1 MIALNFKF
9 LICVLKNL
17 TNFHYES
24 FRNWCTL
31 LNPSRRSGQ
40 AWWRHQMEAV
50 SALLALC
57 AGNSPVTGEFPTQRP
72 VTQSFDVFF
81 DLPLNKRLDKQS
93 CGWWFETPSYPLW
106 HHRNVKRMVACT
118 PVCISVQ
125 RNLGKPILKSRSVNK
140 DVLTLVVI
148 GWRMWC
154 PCALSQIKS
163 LWLDLQIRTSAPSQY
178 KNGLST
184 FGLPFKR

>member
-9 LICVLKNL
+9 QYAFWKIGLISTMKVFAIDVRYWTPADAQVKHDDVIKWKQYPRYWPFVRGIHRSPVNSPHKGQWRRALMFSLICPWINGWINNRAAGDLRRPRI
-17 TNFHYES
+17 HYDITVM
-24 FRNWCTL
+24 C
-31 LNPSRRSGQ
+31 
-40 AWWRHQMEAV
+40 
-50 SALLALC
+50 
-57 AGNSPVTGEFPTQRP
+57 
-72 VTQSFDVFF
+72 
-81 DLPLNKRLDKQS
+81 
-93 CGWWFETPSYPLW
+93 
-106 HHRNVKRMVACT
+106 KRMVACT

-163 LWLDLQIRTSAPSQY
+163 LWLDLQIRHQCPVSI
-178 KNGLST
+178 
-184 FGLPFKR
+184 